1 MPAESI
7 GVLLGQIRL
16 VIAVQFKYWALWR
29 KDPQLLEGCPIP
41 TPPSHS
47 WSRMT
52 STLSWMPCRSSSPW
66 KSITFLFLA
75 AFRVPTSASKML
87 AQRSSLNKTPN
98 FTLNLP
104 SASEIRDLND
114 CYSFGQTIKMTVV
127 AISISVQFQ
136 NKMKQPNFL
145 LQLKYQVISIE
156 PTITDI
162 HAYYVYVNSYHN
174 CTCKITNGHT
184 CRVYRGHPPQT
195 WQCHPVSKKPWHTP
209 AANGITLSLFVSC
222 FRSGQ
227 NHKSTLDDCMIVVY

>member
-1 MPAESI
+1 MPAESA

-41 TPPSHS
+41 TPASHS

-52 STLSWMPCRSSSPW
+52 STLSWTPCRSSSPW
-66 KSITFLFLA
+66 KSITFFFLA

-98 FTLNLP
+98 FTLHLP

-114 CYSFGQTIKMTVV
+114 CYSFGQTIKMTV
-127 AISISVQFQ
+127 AISISIQFQ

-145 LQLKYQVISIE
+145 LQLKYQIFSID

-162 HAYYVYVNSYHN
+162 HAYYVYVNSYQS
-174 CTCKITNGHT
+174 CSCKITNGHT
-184 CRVYRGHPPQT
+184 CINSEWFDPLP
-195 WQCHPVSKKPWHTP
+195 C
-209 AANGITLSLFVSC
+209 L
-222 FRSGQ
+222 
-227 NHKSTLDDCMIVVY
+227 